1 MHNQTIVLESS
12 DLQEQSL
19 GLRFDL
25 PQLGEHATGFVIRF
39 KSKAYAYVNQCAH
52 MPVEL
57 DWNEGDFFTA
67 DKTWII
73 CATHGAQYAPETG
86 RCIAGPCKGKQ
97 LQSLPVIEA
106 NNQVTIFLDPLIN
119 ALEKQLPNI

>member
-1 MHNQTIVLESS
+1 MHDQTIVLKSS
-12 DLQEQSL
+12 DLEEQSL

-57 DWNEGDFFTA
+57 DWNEGEFFTREK
-67 DKTWII
+67 DFII
-73 CATHGAQYAPETG
+73 CATHGACYVPDTG
-86 RCIAGPCKGKQ
+86 HCAFGPCKGKQ
-97 LQSLPVIEA
+97 LQVLKVTEESD
-106 NNQVTIFLDPLIN
+106 QVFIHLD
-119 ALEKQLPNI
+119 

>member
-1 MHNQTIVLESS
+1 MHDQTIVLKSS

-39 KSKAYAYVNQCAH
+39 KTKVYAYVNQCAH

-57 DWNEGDFFTA
+57 DWNEGNFFTA
-67 DKTWII
+67 DKTFVI
-73 CATHGAQYAPETG
+73 CATHGAQYAPDTG
-86 RCIAGPCKGKQ
+86 HCVAGPCKGKQ
-97 LQSLPVIEA
+97 LQSLGVTEE
-106 NNQVTIFLDPLIN
+106 NNRVTIHLDTLVG
-119 ALEKQLPNI
+119 ALEK